1 MKRFLFP
8 IICLTITNT
17 VSATE
22 TELKGTVNEVR
33 QHLSALDRFVT
44 VLGEAEVKSPADRA
58 IVTLRLTAESRSLHD
73 ALKANQALRTKLVGA
88 LTGRGIA
95 ADRIDAG
102 KFSSTPR
109 NWIFS
114 EKVKNYKVETLVKVT
129 VLNEAE
135 LQDTT
140 RMLDELNGLEYAG
153 MEFEHSKKEELKR
166 KALAQALE
174 SATARKKVYEEQLG
188 IGLTPYKFTEN
199 VSITPSRVIGMQGG
213 SSPSEARATTPLSS
227 APLGYS
233 TAYEAASGF
242 GEKVFSAQVM
252 VQYSVGGR

>member
-1 MKRFLFP
+1 MKQFLFP
-8 IICLTITNT
+8 VICFAIVGT
-17 VSATE
+17 VSAAD
-22 TELKGTVNEVR
+22 TELKGTVNEIR

-58 IVTLRLTAESRSLHD
+58 IVTLRLTAESKSLHD
-73 ALKANQALRTKLVGA
+73 ALKANQTLRTKLVSA

-135 LQDTT
+135 LQDTA
-140 RMLDELNGLEYAG
+140 RMLDELYGVEYAG

-166 KALAQALE
+166 KAIAQALE

-188 IGLTPYKFTEN
+188 VGLTPYKFTEN
-199 VSITPSRVIGMQGG
+199 VAMTPARVIGAQGG
-213 SSPSEARATTPLSS
+213 SEPSFSGKTS
-227 APLGYS
+227 APIGYS
-233 TAYEAASGF
+233 TAYEGASGF

-252 VQYSVGGR
+252 VQYSVSGR

>member
-1 MKRFLFP
+1 MKQFL
-8 IICLTITNT
+8 ISVICLAIINPI
-17 VSATE
+17 SAAE
-22 TELKGTVNEVR
+22 TELKGTVNEIR

-58 IVTLRLTAESRSLHD
+58 IVTLRLTAESKSLHD
-73 ALKANQALRTKLVGA
+73 ALKANQTLRTKLVGA

-129 VLNEAE
+129 VLSEAE
-135 LQDTT
+135 LQDTS

-188 IGLTPYKFTEN
+188 VGLTAYKFTEN
-199 VSITPSRVIGMQGG
+199 VSVTPSRVIGTQGG
-213 SSPSEARATTPLSS
+213 SESRAGMTSTPL
-227 APLGYS
+227 LYS
-233 TAYEAASGF
+233 TASEAASGF
-242 GEKVFSAQVM
+242 GEKVYTAQVM
-252 VQYSVGGR
+252 VQYSVGAR